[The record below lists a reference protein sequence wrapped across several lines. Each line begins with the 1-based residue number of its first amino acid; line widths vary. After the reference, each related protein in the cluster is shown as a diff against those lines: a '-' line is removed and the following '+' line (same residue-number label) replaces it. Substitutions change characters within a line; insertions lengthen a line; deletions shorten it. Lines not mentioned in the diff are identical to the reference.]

1 VKSIVDYHLKF
12 LESSRSGIFNMGTGK
27 TMSFYDVADMVA
39 EEYHAEI
46 EIIPMPEILKASYQ
60 EYTCAD
66 MRKTNEVIL

>member
-1 VKSIVDYHLKF
+1 
-12 LESSRSGIFNMGTGK
+12 MGTGK

-39 EEYHAEI
+39 EEYNAEI

>member
-1 VKSIVDYHLKF
+1 
-12 LESSRSGIFNMGTGK
+12 MGTGK

-66 MRKTNEVIL
+66 MRKTNEVVL